1 VARALTIALAGLVC
15 LLAAACGGSG
25 GGGGESV
32 RLLVFGEPEE
42 LRAYRDVARAYEE
55 SDDGGPVQL
64 IEASDRTDLLAR
76 LSTSLAAG
84 NPPDLVLLNYRYY
97 GQYAARGAFE
107 AVTERL
113 DGSDAFEREDF
124 YPQALDAFVW
134 RGEQLCMP
142 QNVSSLVVYYNRDL
156 FRQEGLPEPEA
167 GWTFPQMV
175 SIAARLTLDA
185 AGNPIA
191 ASDPDQG
198 GGTGKAEIYGLGV
211 EPTLIRIAPFVW
223 SNGGEL
229 VDDEARPTRFTLDTP
244 EATKALEDFLGMR
257 ARSRVT
263 PPDVEVEA
271 EDDESRFA
279 NGRLAMLLSSRR
291 STPTFRTIR
300 DFEWD
305 VAPLP
310 VHREAAGILHSD
322 AYCIAAASD
331 RKDDAWRFVEFALGQ
346 EGQRITARTGRTVPS
361 LIEISRSEAFLDPSK
376 PPQRSQVFLDGIASI
391 RKVPVISTWPEIEDA
406 AEPILENGFY
416 LGRPAERVARE
427 LDEATRP
434 LFARGEGP

>member
-1 VARALTIALAGLVC
+1 VARALTAVAVAAC
-15 LLAAACGGSG
+15 ALAAACGGSG
-25 GGGGESV
+25 GGGETV
-32 RLLVFGEPEE
+32 RVLVFGDPEE
-42 LRAYRDVARAYEE
+42 LQAYRAVARAYEK

-64 IEASDRTDLLAR
+64 IEAGDRTDLLTR

-97 GQYAARGAFE
+97 GQFAARDAFE
-107 AVTERL
+107 PLTERL
-113 DGSDAFEREDF
+113 DESDAFEPEDF
-124 YPQALDAFVW
+124 YPQPMDAFQW

-142 QNVSSLVVYYNRDL
+142 QNVSSLVVYYNRNL
-156 FRQEGLPEPEA
+156 FRQEGIPEPQA
-167 GWTFPQMV
+167 DWTFGQMV

-185 AGNPIA
+185 AGNPVV

-198 GGTGKAEIYGLGV
+198 GGSGKAEIYGLGV
-211 EPTLIRIAPFVW
+211 EPTLIRIAPFIW

-229 VDDEARPTRFTLDTP
+229 VDDERRPTRFTLDTP
-244 EATKALEDFLGMR
+244 EAIKALEDFLGLR

-263 PPDVEVEA
+263 PSDVEVEA

-291 STPTFRTIR
+291 STPTFRAIT

-322 AYCIAAASD
+322 AYCLTADSD
-331 RKDDAWRFVEFALGQ
+331 RKNDAWRFVEFALGR
-346 EGQRITARTGRTVPS
+346 EGQRITASTGRTVPS
-361 LIEISRSEAFLDPSK
+361 LIEVSRSDAFLDPDK
-376 PPQRSQVFLDGIASI
+376 PPRRSQVFLDGIATI

-406 AEPILENGFY
+406 AEPILENGYY
-416 LGRPAERVARE
+416 LGRPAEQVAKAV
-427 LDEATRP
+427 DDATRP

>member
-1 VARALTIALAGLVC
+1 MT
-15 LLAAACGGSG
+15 LAAAAACALAVSCRGA
-25 GGGGESV
+25 GGGGEAV
-32 RLLVFGEPEE
+32 RVLVFGDPEE
-42 LRAYRDVARAYEE
+42 LQAYRDVARSYEQR
-55 SDDGGPVQL
+55 DDGGPVQL
-64 IEASDRTDLLAR
+64 VEAGDRTDLLAR

-84 NPPDLVLLNYRYY
+84 NPPDVVLLNYRYY
-97 GQYAARGAFE
+97 GQFAARKAFE
-107 AVTERL
+107 PLTERL
-113 DGSDAFEREDF
+113 AGSAAFDEEDF
-124 YPQALDAFVW
+124 YPQALDAFRW

-156 FRQEGLPEPEA
+156 FRQEGLPEPQE
-167 GWTFPQMV
+167 GWTFTEMV

-185 AGNPIA
+185 AGNPVA
-191 ASDPDQG
+191 ATDPDQG
-198 GGTGKAEIYGLGV
+198 GGSGQAEVYGLGV

-229 VDDEARPTRFTLDTP
+229 VDDERRPTRFTLDTP
-244 EATKALEDFLGMR
+244 EATKALEDFLGVR

-263 PPDVEVEA
+263 PADVEVEA

-291 STPTFRTIR
+291 STPTFRAIR

-322 AYCIAAASD
+322 AYCLAADSD
-331 RKDDAWRFVEFALGQ
+331 RKDEAWRFVEFALGR

-361 LIEISRSEAFLDPSK
+361 LIEIARSDAFLDPSR
-376 PPQRSQVFLDGIASI
+376 PPRRSQVFLDGIATI
-391 RKVPVISTWPEIEDA
+391 RRVPVISTWPEIEDA

-416 LGRPAERVARE
+416 LGHPAERVAGE